1 MPRCLMMGKEQTV
14 CRFQQTENRW
24 GYNGTSD
31 RIR

>member
-1 MPRCLMMGKEQTV
+1 MPRCCMTGKEQTV
-14 CRFQQTENRW
+14 CRFQHTKSGW